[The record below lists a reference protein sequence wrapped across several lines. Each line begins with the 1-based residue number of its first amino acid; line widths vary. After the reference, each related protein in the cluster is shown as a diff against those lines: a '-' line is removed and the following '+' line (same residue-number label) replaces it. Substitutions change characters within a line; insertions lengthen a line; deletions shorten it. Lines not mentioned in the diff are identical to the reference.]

1 MSSQVQAMLAKA
13 RQKSDFDAVT
23 QHYGCCAEQIE
34 EIREIANRDKRLRVI
49 TSPGRQIK
57 SARGE
62 HEIQRPETG
71 IRPSSHRG

>member
-34 EIREIANRDKRLRVI
+34 EIREIANRDKKAARDYFAWEANKIRE
-49 TSPGRQIK
+49 GR
-57 SARGE
+57 A
-62 HEIQRPETG
+62 
-71 IRPSSHRG
+71 